1 MIDTPLLDEAL
12 GPATAPISPAM
23 AAAMGVVYVFLDY
36 ETQSACDL
44 KKCGTY
50 VYAQHP
56 STRAYCAALRTVDAA
71 TGEQQR
77 YFWTDI
83 ERDLTFDPDV
93 VYVHGRDWL
102 VELFSDR
109 RVWIIAHNVA
119 FEHATSTYCLKLPQP
134 ARWIDTMDLTLSRGM
149 PGGADAAGA
158 YLFGLPKDKD
168 GYALMMRLCKPR
180 KTRSAAPGT
189 LPYISD
195 REVQALVNY
204 VFRDVEISY
213 NIAHRFGMLMNTE
226 TEQRVRDIHTKTNF
240 RGINFDRAFAEAL
253 RSLDEYFK
261 EEAGAL
267 VERVTGGAITRAD
280 LTRNDFLREALNA
293 NLPEDLQLQNMQQAT
308 LEDILEEFD
317 EGSRDDISPEVETV
331 IRCRLIV
338 TRAAL
343 SKVETGLRSACDDG
357 YLRAQLRYWG
367 AITGRWSGNG
377 IQIQNFKRP
386 AEDLDLKRAIR
397 AIELGASARTAE
409 EIDYARNEFIAC
421 TCRIGKDGKPL
432 LDETGAPLKHPPYVL
447 LGSLIRGVLI
457 PSRGC
462 QFVVGDFASVEA
474 RGLLWLA
481 GDMAGL
487 KEYIAADN
495 GGADTYTTL
504 AATMFKIA
512 VGEVTKK
519 QRSGGKVGILACLAP
534 NTKIVTRRG
543 IVDLA
548 DIVPGDSVW
557 DGCEW
562 VATDGVIYRGQ
573 RRTILWH
580 GVELTPDHKMMLAE
594 GVWKDVG
601 LLSPAESMTCLQ
613 WGSAAALSLSFLSLR
628 QRTMSCPRSASAAS
642 AAKRGRSALG
652 TGGKVESRPARL
664 AARRR
669 GTQRIAPMR
678 SAAAGF
684 SGAYRLY
691 LAAATT
697 RSRADT
703 ETTEVAAYRSTR
715 PGAKIASPSSP
726 TWCRCQG
733 GTMLK
738 TRLIASTMSAGMS
751 PAISVS
757 SIATYRCATRESRT
771 ASSIKGSNIRSA
783 TFVSASAPATVLTT
797 RSRVSWSQD
806 ALPRTLSRSRRIAAA
821 RMGSWN
827 GKGASTH
834 SRSSTAYTAPTFR
847 GAQSKGDICGAGAST
862 ESSTPRRAVFDLLN
876 CGPRNRFTIIT
887 DDGPAIVHNCGYG
900 GGANAVSRMA
910 FGMGIDLDAMGID
923 PQFVVDGFR
932 TKYPLVVKLWR
943 DYEDAFRTLLK
954 NKRSDRCQA
963 VHAGRCV
970 FTKWTDR
977 IEVTLPSGRIL
988 TYMNARI
995 QPSTKK
1001 GREGRDEIV
1010 YDTAVKGAVRSK
1022 VVYAGL
1028 IAENLT
1034 QAVCRDALADVMVRA
1049 EDAGWTISFSVHD
1062 EIVLD
1067 VPDDCVEEA
1076 MDWLKHAMRTPPA
1089 WAVGFPLFCKPEI
1102 MLRYGK

>member
-102 VELFSDR
+102 VELFNDR

-119 FEHATSTYCLKLPQP
+119 FEHAISTYCLKLSQP
-134 ARWIDTMDLTLSRGM
+134 VRWIDTMDLTLSRGL
-149 PGGADAAGA
+149 PGGADAAGS

-195 REVQALVNY
+195 REVQALINY

-213 NIAHRFGMLMNTE
+213 NIAHRFGLLMNTE

-397 AIELGASARTAE
+397 AIELGAAARTAE

-421 TCRIGKDGKPL
+421 THRIGKDGKPL
-432 LDETGAPLKHPPYVL
+432 LDEAGNPLKHPPYVL

-462 QFVVGDFASVEA
+462 KFVVGDFASVEA

-504 AATMFKIA
+504 AATMFQIA

-519 QRSGGKVGILACLAP
+519 QRGGGKVGILAC
-534 NTKIVTRRG
+534 
-543 IVDLA
+543 
-548 DIVPGDSVW
+548 
-557 DGCEW
+557 
-562 VATDGVIYRGQ
+562 
-573 RRTILWH
+573 
-580 GVELTPDHKMMLAE
+580 
-594 GVWKDVG
+594 
-601 LLSPAESMTCLQ
+601 
-613 WGSAAALSLSFLSLR
+613 
-628 QRTMSCPRSASAAS
+628 
-642 AAKRGRSALG
+642 
-652 TGGKVESRPARL
+652 
-664 AARRR
+664 
-669 GTQRIAPMR
+669 
-678 SAAAGF
+678 
-684 SGAYRLY
+684 
-691 LAAATT
+691 
-697 RSRADT
+697 
-703 ETTEVAAYRSTR
+703 
-715 PGAKIASPSSP
+715 
-726 TWCRCQG
+726 
-733 GTMLK
+733 
-738 TRLIASTMSAGMS
+738 
-751 PAISVS
+751 
-757 SIATYRCATRESRT
+757 
-771 ASSIKGSNIRSA
+771 
-783 TFVSASAPATVLTT
+783 
-797 RSRVSWSQD
+797 
-806 ALPRTLSRSRRIAAA
+806 
-821 RMGSWN
+821 
-827 GKGASTH
+827 
-834 SRSSTAYTAPTFR
+834 
-847 GAQSKGDICGAGAST
+847 
-862 ESSTPRRAVFDLLN
+862 
-876 CGPRNRFTIIT
+876 
-887 DDGPAIVHNCGYG
+887 GYG
-900 GGANAVSRMA
+900 GGSNAVSRMA
-910 FGMGIDLDAMGID
+910 FGMGIDLDAMGVD

-954 NKRSDRCQA
+954 NTRSDRCQA
-963 VHAGRCV
+963 IHAGRCV

-988 TYMNARI
+988 TYMNARLR
-995 QPSTKK
+995 PSTKK

-1010 YDTAVKGAVRSK
+1010 YDTAVKGAVRQK
-1022 VVYAGL
+1022 VIYGGL
-1028 IAENLT
+1028 IAENCWSGDTKVLTSNGYKPIASVTSADLVWDGVAWVTTKGAINQGEQEVGSWLGTVVTAEHKILAGKQWKSVIAMDEAATQDALSLGRVSVPSPCWLAESGTILPPPVAATVASKGTPAPANCSVASASAALTAATSAPAMPVLHAPPVLTSSRHEPCATDGCTATPESSPGATTLRTAPTPTMAGEESACVMNGEPTPRPSSDTPLPCLAGTSRISTSTEKTTCAGTNPATSAWSPAPSTLATGATTSPMSASVSTSPCPRCASVTAPSGEASTASPTTSPLGRPSSRLWRTTGKRSTVFDLLDCGPRNRFTVLTAEGPVIVHNCT
-1034 QAVCRDALADVMVRA
+1034 QALCRDALADVMIRA
-1049 EDAGWTISFSVHD
+1049 EDAGWTMAFSCHD
-1062 EIVLD
+1062 ELILD
-1067 VPDDCVEEA
+1067 VPDTYVDEA

-1089 WAVGFPLFCKPEI
+1089 WAVGFPLFSKPEI